1 MKASDFKP
9 DDAVLY
15 VPSHAHGDR
24 RHPDCEHGVVRSQNG
39 SNVFVRYWKNGV
51 LQSTAQS
58 TSPEDLVKGGEKLM
72 TVAEEMAAARE
83 KIAPPSHEELL
94 KQARWMV
101 LHPDTPASQRPMLMA
116 LLREIDLLELY
127 RKGLSYDG
135 NGHPH
140 FDRAIA
146 ARAAEARIDRG
157 DAVNLAMDWLE
168 NRPTLTPNGIQALC
182 NAVMLMDKTLSSRPA
197 IIEECARVC
206 DEQYEKHK
214 HYFSVGPGLA
224 TACATAIRALAPG
237 GQNAAPQAGRKPC
250 WFIERKEDP
259 RWIEPWPS
267 RNWTND
273 PLAARVFKSKADAE
287 LCIKEGQVYGSEAF
301 ATEHAWLDAPP
312 APAEVAEGAGEDLR
326 KLALNLPVF
335 DKNRNQFTVAMMQVA
350 MEQAA
355 NCITDLLALRAA
367 PSLSI
372 DFDLL
377 QTLQMRCNYIINGYS
392 DAKLEAKEMGRLIGE
407 ALLAKVREAGK

>member
-392 DAKLEAKEMGRLIGE
+392 DAKLEAKEMAIW
-407 ALLAKVREAGK
+407 